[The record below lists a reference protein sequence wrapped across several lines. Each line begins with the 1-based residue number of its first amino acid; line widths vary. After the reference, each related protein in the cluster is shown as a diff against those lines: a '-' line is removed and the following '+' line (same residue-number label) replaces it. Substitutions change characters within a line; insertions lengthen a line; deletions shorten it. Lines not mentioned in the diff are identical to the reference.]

1 VCSRALLAYGI
12 KPTFEASPPKLG
24 PLVEGLDLALRDA

>member
-1 VCSRALLAYGI
+1 LLSYGI

-24 PLVEGLDLALRDA
+24 ALVTGLEAILEAL